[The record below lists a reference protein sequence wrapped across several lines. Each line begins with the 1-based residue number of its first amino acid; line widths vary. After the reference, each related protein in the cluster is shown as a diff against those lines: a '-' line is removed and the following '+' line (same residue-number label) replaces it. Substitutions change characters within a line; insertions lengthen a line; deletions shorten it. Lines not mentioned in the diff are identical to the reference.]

1 MFGID
6 HANDEGSRF
15 ILGLCWY
22 LDSVCILPDAL
33 GLDKVDPML
42 VAVCPA
48 LVLVKL
54 EFHYGIDIIP
64 NRMAVKGEGVIAS

>member
-1 MFGID
+1 MFGIY
-6 HANDEGSRF
+6 HPNDEGSWF
-15 ILGLCWY
+15 ILDLCRN
-22 LDSVCILPDAL
+22 LDSICILPEAL

-64 NRMAVKGEGVIAS
+64 NELTVKREEAIDL